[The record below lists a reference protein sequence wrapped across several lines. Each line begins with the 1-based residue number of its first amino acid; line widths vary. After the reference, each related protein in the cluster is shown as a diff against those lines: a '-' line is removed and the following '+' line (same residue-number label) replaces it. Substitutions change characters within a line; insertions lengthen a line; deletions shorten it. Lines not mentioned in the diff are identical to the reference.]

1 MTSLHI
7 NSLWIVKALWT
18 LPLSARL
25 PWNSQRTL
33 SEMHGT
39 QNYMFVSNS
48 KWLIMKMWRSAYWLH
63 KENEHATQKF
73 QKRAIWPYDSC
84 LSYQLVHIKSLRL
97 SATKEAAK
105 RPRWLSGIPCIL
117 TKLRGTWRYGTE
129 RQVWRPVQWKVC
141 TYKQQDN
148 GKNSWTEL
156 VWKGQISAESHRN
169 ENHQT
174 ADFLSKDLIQNARKF
189 FHSAFETPNSRREED
204 RKRKDSGNLPHAV
217 CVRSRLSACD
227 FCAPFGQPPER
238 QLQIN
243 TGFSEISALSLESQA
258 VQ

>member
-1 MTSLHI
+1 MEVQWNPQAQPSIWPITSIHI

-25 PWNSQRTL
+25 PWNGQGTL

-63 KENEHATQKF
+63 KENEHASQKF
-73 QKRAIWPYDSC
+73 QKRAISPYDSC

-105 RPRWLSGIPCIL
+105 RPGWLSGIPCIL
-117 TKLRGTWRYGTE
+117 TKLQGTWRSGTE
-129 RQVWRPVQWKVC
+129 RQVWRPVQWKVW

-148 GKNSWTEL
+148 GKNSSTEL

-174 ADFLSKDLIQNARKF
+174 ADFFSKDLIQNARNFLHSF
-189 FHSAFETPNSRREED
+189 FLQ
-204 RKRKDSGNLPHAV
+204 G
-217 CVRSRLSACD
+217 
-227 FCAPFGQPPER
+227 ER
-238 QLQIN
+238 I
-243 TGFSEISALSLESQA
+243 
-258 VQ
+258 